1 MVFQFT
7 PLRIPDV
14 VSIRTTR
21 YEDARGFFS
30 ETYRQSTF
38 EAELG
43 VVLVQDNLARSA
55 PGVLRGLHFQ
65 RPPMAQGKLIHVVR
79 GEIYDVA
86 VDLRPDSPT
95 RGEWVAQTLSADSG
109 EMLWIPPGFAHGYS
123 VTSDTGADV
132 AYKVT
137 MEYDPGFDAGIRW
150 DDPDL
155 AIEWPGGAPILSDRD
170 RALPTWRDLEP
181 TP

>member
-14 VSIRTTR
+14 VSIRTKR
-21 YEDARGFFS
+21 YEDGRGFFS

-43 VVLVQDNLARSA
+43 IVLVQDNLARSG
-55 PGVLRGLHFQ
+55 PRVLRGLHFQ
-65 RPPMAQGKLIHVVR
+65 RPPKAQGKLIHVVR

-86 VDLRPDSPT
+86 VDLRPDSET
-95 RGEWVAQTLSADSG
+95 RGEWVAQTLSAESG
-109 EMLWIPPGFAHGYS
+109 EMLWIPPGFAHGYQVIS
-123 VTSDTGADV
+123 ADGADV

-137 MEYDPGFDAGIRW
+137 REYDPGFDAGIRW
-150 DDPDL
+150 DDPEL
-155 AIEWPGGAPILSDRD
+155 AVEWPDANPVLSDRD
-170 RALPTWRDLEP
+170 RDLPTLKEVDLSP
-181 TP
+181 

>member
-21 YEDARGFFS
+21 YEDSRGFFS
-30 ETYRQSTF
+30 ETYRQSAF

-43 VVLVQDNLARSA
+43 IVLVQDNLARSG
-55 PGVLRGLHFQ
+55 PRVLRGLHFQ
-65 RPPMAQGKLIHVVR
+65 RSPKAQGKLIHVVR

-86 VDLRPDSPT
+86 VDLRANSAT
-95 RGEWVAQTLSADSG
+95 HGQWVAQTLSADSG
-109 EMLWIPPGFAHGYS
+109 EILWIPPGFAHGYM
-123 VTSDTGADV
+123 VTSSDGADV

-137 MEYDPGFDAGIRW
+137 EEYDPAFDAGIRW
-150 DDPDL
+150 DDPTL
-155 AIEWPGGAPILSDRD
+155 EIQWPEGPPVLSERD
-170 RALPTWRDLEP
+170 RGLPALADLGP